1 MEINFSLIFNIFI
14 ALVCVPMGWFL
25 RSLAGELKDV
35 TRLVYETREKYVS
48 KDDLKHDMD
57 RLIEMMIRLEDKI
70 DKIDRTRSDT

>member
-1 MEINFSLIFNIFI
+1 M
-14 ALVCVPMGWFL
+14 PMGWFL
-25 RSLAGELKDV
+25 RSLAGELKEV

-70 DKIDRTRSDT
+70 DRINK

>member
-1 MEINFSLIFNIFI
+1 MDINLSLIFNIFI
-14 ALVCVPMGWFL
+14 ALVCMPMGWFL

-70 DKIDRTRSDT
+70 DRISK

>member
-1 MEINFSLIFNIFI
+1 MDINLSLIFNIFI
-14 ALVCVPMGWFL
+14 ALVCMPMGWFL

-35 TRLVYETREKYVS
+35 SRLVYETREKYVS

-70 DKIDRTRSDT
+70 DRINKG

>member
-14 ALVCVPMGWFL
+14 ALVCMPMGWFL

-57 RLIEMMIRLEDKI
+57 RLIEMMMRLEDKI
-70 DKIDRTRSDT
+70 DKIDRASK

>member
-1 MEINFSLIFNIFI
+1 MDVNLSLIFNIFI
-14 ALVCVPMGWFL
+14 ALVLMPFGWFL

-57 RLIEMMIRLEDKI
+57 RLVEMMIRMEDKI
-70 DKIDRTRSDT
+70 DRISK

>member
-1 MEINFSLIFNIFI
+1 MDINLSLIFNIFI
-14 ALVCVPMGWFL
+14 TLVLMPLGWFL

-70 DKIDRTRSDT
+70 DKIDRISK

>member
-1 MEINFSLIFNIFI
+1 M
-14 ALVCVPMGWFL
+14 PMGWFL

-70 DKIDRTRSDT
+70 DKIDRISK

>member
-1 MEINFSLIFNIFI
+1 MPF
-14 ALVCVPMGWFL
+14 GWFL

-35 TRLVYETREKYVS
+35 TRLVYETRERYVS

-70 DKIDRTRSDT
+70 DRISK

>member
-1 MEINFSLIFNIFI
+1 MEINFSLVFNIFI
-14 ALVCVPMGWFL
+14 ALVCMPMGWFL

-70 DKIDRTRSDT
+70 DKIDRIIK

>member
-70 DKIDRTRSDT
+70 DKIDRIIK

>member
-1 MEINFSLIFNIFI
+1 MDINLSLIFNIFI
-14 ALVCVPMGWFL
+14 TLVLMPLGWFL

-70 DKIDRTRSDT
+70 DKIDRIIK

>member
-1 MEINFSLIFNIFI
+1 MPF
-14 ALVCVPMGWFL
+14 GWFL

-70 DKIDRTRSDT
+70 DRIGK

>member
-1 MEINFSLIFNIFI
+1 MDINLGLIFNIFI
-14 ALVCVPMGWFL
+14 ALVLMPFGWFL

-57 RLIEMMIRLEDKI
+57 RLVEMMIRMEDKI
-70 DKIDRTRSDT
+70 DRINK

>member
-1 MEINFSLIFNIFI
+1 MPF
-14 ALVCVPMGWFL
+14 GWFL

-70 DKIDRTRSDT
+70 DRISK

>member
-1 MEINFSLIFNIFI
+1 MDINLSLIFNIFI
-14 ALVCVPMGWFL
+14 ALVCMPMGWFL
-25 RSLAGELKDV
+25 RSLAGELKEV

-70 DKIDRTRSDT
+70 DRINK

>member
-70 DKIDRTRSDT
+70 DKIDRISK

>member
-1 MEINFSLIFNIFI
+1 MPF
-14 ALVCVPMGWFL
+14 GWFL

-57 RLIEMMIRLEDKI
+57 RLVEMMIRMEDKI
-70 DKIDRTRSDT
+70 DRISK

>member
-1 MEINFSLIFNIFI
+1 MDINLSLIFNIFI
-14 ALVCVPMGWFL
+14 TLVLMPLGWFL

-57 RLIEMMIRLEDKI
+57 RAN
-70 DKIDRTRSDT
+70 

>member
-1 MEINFSLIFNIFI
+1 MEINFSLVFNIFI
-14 ALVCVPMGWFL
+14 ALVCMPMGWFL

-70 DKIDRTRSDT
+70 DKIDRISK

>member
-1 MEINFSLIFNIFI
+1 MEINFSLVFNIFI

-70 DKIDRTRSDT
+70 DKIDRISK

>member
-14 ALVCVPMGWFL
+14 ALVCMPMGWFL

-70 DKIDRTRSDT
+70 DKIDRIIK

>member
-14 ALVCVPMGWFL
+14 ALVCMPMGWFL

-70 DKIDRTRSDT
+70 DKIDRISK

>member
-1 MEINFSLIFNIFI
+1 MDINLSLIFNIFI
-14 ALVCVPMGWFL
+14 TLVLMPFGWFL

-48 KDDLKHDMD
+48 KADLTHDID

-70 DKIDRTRSDT
+70 DRISK